1 MGLAGGFSAAALG
14 RTISNSPLAA
24 AIVVAIAAFIVV
36 SIGALAELYIE
47 RKFWARMMSRYGPT
61 EVGRYGTLQ
70 LFADAIKFVFKED
83 FTPGASD
90 SLIYNLVPILVIA
103 TSFGVFVAIPFDYT
117 ISRLFPASFNPS
129 GFVVS
134 NFDPSLLVAFA
145 LFALGPIL
153 VLFGGWA
160 AASKYTLIGGFRSAA
175 QLISYE
181 IPLIFSLLSVV
192 ALTRSFNLDE
202 IVLDQSHSLPFIL
215 LDFPAFVFF
224 LIALLAELERTPF
237 DMTEADS
244 ELIAGWNTEYGGTK
258 FLLVY
263 LSEYMRAF
271 AGSAI
276 LTSLFL
282 GGWLGPAPVPPLIW
296 FFAKTIIV
304 FTVLVWIRAA
314 YPRVRID
321 QMMGLGWKVL
331 VPLSV
336 LWLIATPYVALSATH
351 VGLLK
356 AVAT

>member
-1 MGLAGGFSAAALG
+1 MELEQAFSIFGVLRAISSEPVLVAL
-14 RTISNSPLAA
+14 L
-24 AIVVAIAAFIVV
+24 VAIAAFIIV
-36 SIGALAELYIE
+36 SVGALVELYIE
-47 RKFWARMMSRYGPT
+47 RKFWARIMSRYGPT

-83 FTPGASD
+83 FTPGAAD
-90 SLIYNLVPILVIA
+90 AVIYNLVPILVIA
-103 TSFGVFVAIPFDYT
+103 SSFGVFVSIPFDYT
-117 ISRLFPASFNPS
+117 VSRLFPPSANP
-129 GFVVS
+129 GNFVIS
-134 NFDPSLLVAFA
+134 NFDPSLLIAYAF
-145 LFALGPIL
+145 FALGPIL

-181 IPLIFSLLSVV
+181 IPLVFSILSVA
-192 ALTRSFNLDE
+192 ALTRTFDLFNIISSQAHSF
-202 IVLDQSHSLPFIL
+202 PFVF
-215 LDFPAFVFF
+215 LDFPAFIVF

-271 AGSAI
+271 GGSAI
-276 LTSLFL
+276 LVALFF
-282 GGWLGPAPVPPLIW
+282 GGWLGPAPVPALVW
-296 FFAKTIIV
+296 FFIKTVIV

-321 QMMGLGWKVL
+321 QMMGFGWKIL
-331 VPLSV
+331 VPVSV
-336 LWLIATPYVALSATH
+336 LWLILTPIVATAAAAH
-351 VGLLK
+351 GLLVP
-356 AVAT
+356 AV